1 MSPELKA
8 YRDAYFKFL
17 DEIPK
22 TIERIMKLG
31 EDDA

>member
-1 MSPELKA
+1 MSPELKN

-22 TIERIMKLG
+22 TLERIK
-31 EDDA
+31 EIRF